1 MLSVIDVL
9 ELIPRTDCGKCSFST
24 CMNTAKKI
32 AAGEVSMLEC
42 SVMAKDPA
50 AFKELAELI
59 AEDAK

>member
-1 MLSVIDVL
+1 MLSVFDIL
-9 ELIPRTDCGKCSFST
+9 ELMPRTDCGKCSGST

-32 AAGEVSMLEC
+32 AEGKASMLEC
-42 SVMAKDPA
+42 SAIANNPV